1 MWLINGVLDQY
12 LPASDRSVQYGDGCF
27 TTARV
32 LNGRVVWLECHI
44 QRLQHAA
51 LVLMLPDID
60 WDLLSAEM
68 QQAAEGKTS
77 GVVKAIVTRGVGGR
91 GYSPLGCEAPV
102 RMVMHSGYPEHY
114 ENWRRDGISLSL
126 SPVKLARSP
135 LFAGIKHL
143 NRLEQVMIRRH
154 LDQQQEADEAL
165 VLDTHDRL
173 VECCAANLFWRS
185 GKQVFTPDVSQSGV
199 DGLTRRHIM
208 KLLEQ
213 SDYQLQV
220 VAAPLDALAAADEV
234 IICNALMPVMSVNRA
249 EAWCYRS
256 RELYDFLSPNCE

>member
-1 MWLINGVLDQY
+1 MWLINGVLDQC

-27 TTARV
+27 TTARI
-32 LNGRVVWLECHI
+32 LNGRVVWLERHI
-44 QRLQHAA
+44 QRLQRAA
-51 LVLMLPDID
+51 RVLMLPDID
-60 WDLLSAEM
+60 WDLLSTEM

-77 GVVKAIVTRGVGGR
+77 GVVKAVVTRGVGGR
-91 GYSPLGCEAPV
+91 GYSPKGCIAPV
-102 RMVMHSGYPEHY
+102 RMVMHTDYPAHY
-114 ENWRRDGISLSL
+114 DSWRRDGITLAL
-126 SPVKLARSP
+126 SPIKLARSP

-154 LDQQQEADEAL
+154 LDQHGADEAL

-173 VECCAANLFWRS
+173 VECCAANLFWRR
-185 GKQVFTPDVSQSGV
+185 GKQVFTPDLSQSGV

-220 VAAPLDALAAADEV
+220 VADPLDVLATADEV
-234 IICNALMPVMSVNRA
+234 LICNALMPLISVNQA

-256 RELYDFLSPNCE
+256 RDLYDFLSPNCE

>member
-1 MWLINGVLDQY
+1 MWLINGVLEQN

-32 LNGRVVWLECHI
+32 LNGRVVWLERHI

-51 LVLMLPDID
+51 KVLMFPKID
-60 WDLLSAEM
+60 WDRLSAEM
-68 QQAAEGKTS
+68 QQAAEGKAS
-77 GVVKAIVTRGVGGR
+77 AVVKAVVTRGVGGR
-91 GYSPLGCEAPV
+91 GYSPQGCESPV
-102 RMVMHSGYPEHY
+102 RMVMHTAYPEHY
-114 ENWRRDGISLSL
+114 EHWRRDGISLAL

-135 LFAGIKHL
+135 LLAGIKHL

-154 LDQQQEADEAL
+154 LDQQDADEAL
-165 VLDTHDRL
+165 VLDTHDKL
-173 VECCAANLFWRS
+173 VECCAANLFWRC

-199 DGLTRRHIM
+199 DGLTRRHLM
-208 KLLEQ
+208 QLLEQ

-220 VAAPLDALAAADEV
+220 VSAPLEALATADEV
-234 IICNALMPVMSVNRA
+234 IICNALMPLISVNRA